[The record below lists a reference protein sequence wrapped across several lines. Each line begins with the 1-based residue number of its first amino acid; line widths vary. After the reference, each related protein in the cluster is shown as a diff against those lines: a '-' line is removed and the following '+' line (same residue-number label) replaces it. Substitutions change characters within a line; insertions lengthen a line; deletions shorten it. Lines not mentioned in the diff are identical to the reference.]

1 MAGFQDERYPFD
13 STARKPKNDE
23 VKVVE
28 VFHGKDTRGKAAY
41 EEALRNQV
49 RASQSSVV
57 FETAQKEL
65 EIQRKL
71 LELGPR
77 VVVHIEEDNTV
88 RAFDFSKD
96 CLLVLAHRNEY
107 VSDTIILAVLW

>member
-1 MAGFQDERYPFD
+1 MLFR
-13 STARKPKNDE
+13 SVR
-23 VKVVE
+23 VVE
-28 VFHGKDTRGKAAY
+28 VFHGKDMRGKAAY

-57 FETAQKEL
+57 VETVQKEL
-65 EIQRKL
+65 EIQRRL

-77 VVVHIEEDNTV
+77 VVVHIEEDNTI

-96 CLLVLAHRNEY
+96 CLLALAHRNEY